1 MQILYVPAMYSSVTF
16 TNSTSFLANPLVCLP
31 TPNIG
36 RYTMGASHVT
46 LRKHLVNEE
55 NYFQG
60 LIPDRV
66 EETGTQQAHSVGSF
80 LHWRKNQTHSLEIL
94 KQK

>member
-1 MQILYVPAMYSSVTF
+1 MCLQCTPPIVTF

-36 RYTMGASHVT
+36 RYTTGASHVT

-80 LHWRKNQTHSLEIL
+80 LHWRENQTHSLEIL